1 MSGGAFDY
9 INMSDFIDVIQEAL
23 ADNIERGMDGHGI
36 IYKNFSQETI
46 NILIDT
52 IAELEV
58 MDKKLHAIDYLL
70 EGDSSEE
77 TFLKE
82 WKEIK

>member
-1 MSGGAFDY
+1 MSGGAFNY
-9 INMSDFIDVIQEAL
+9 INMADFIDVIKYEVTNNVEKEL
-23 ADNIERGMDGHGI
+23 YDYSYDTSYSPEI
-36 IYKNFSQETI
+36 I

-52 IAELEV
+52 IKELEI

-70 EGDSSEE
+70 EGDYSEE
-77 TFLKE
+77 SFLKE